1 MDYARFVRL
10 RRPVW
15 EAFEAQLAGV
25 SGSRGSRGR
34 LRQGGYATLED
45 MALRYRQVLH
55 DHALAAARFPGTAAA
70 RRLQALALAG
80 TRQLTGEGRQRSGG
94 LRTFFALTFPRA
106 FRRQLGLLG
115 IAVALFLVAAVWG
128 LTVAA
133 LRPAIGFAFLGPEAL
148 RGLEEGRLWTNSL
161 VSTLPPAVSSSGIAT
176 NNLSVALTAWS
187 GGVLAGLVPL
197 YVVLLNGLMLGAILG
212 VTLHYSMA
220 GELLEFISAHGLLEL
235 TLILVSASAGLSLGR
250 ALVAAGDRPRALAM
264 REAGRDSLAVL
275 LGCLPWFVVL
285 ALVEVFVSP
294 SPEVPA
300 VVKLTLG
307 LALEGAFLSL
317 ALRPYQQEPAQEASP
332 EPT

>member
-15 EAFEAQLAGV
+15 EAFEAQLADV
-25 SGSRGSRGR
+25 RGSRGSRGG
-34 LRQGGYATLED
+34 LRSADYGTLED

-70 RRLQALALAG
+70 RRLQALALEG
-80 TRQLTGEGRQRSGG
+80 TRRLTGEGRQSAAGP
-94 LRTFFALTFPRA
+94 RTFFTRTFPRA
-106 FRRQLGLLG
+106 FQRQLRLLG
-115 IAVALFLVAAVWG
+115 VAVALFLLAAVWG

-133 LRPAIGFAFLGPEAL
+133 LRPAVGYAFLGPEAI
-148 RGLEEGRLWTNSL
+148 RGLEEGRLLTT
-161 VSTLPPAVSSSGIAT
+161 VPPSVSSSGIAT

-197 YVVLLNGLMLGAILG
+197 YVILLNGLMLGAILG

-220 GELLEFISAHGLLEL
+220 GELLQFISAHGMLEL
-235 TLILVSASAGLSLGR
+235 TLILVTATAGLSLGR
-250 ALVAAGDRPRALAM
+250 ALVAAGDRPRAQAA
-264 REAGRDSLAVL
+264 REASRDALAVL

-294 SPEVPA
+294 SPDVPA
-300 VVKLTLG
+300 GVKLLLG
-307 LALEGAFLSL
+307 LALEGAFLAL
-317 ALRPYQQEPAQEASP
+317 ALRPQETAPESP
-332 EPT
+332 EPAA

>member
-15 EAFEAQLAGV
+15 EAFEAQLADIRDV
-25 SGSRGSRGR
+25 RGR
-34 LRQGGYATLED
+34 LRRAGYGTLED

-55 DHALAAARFPGTAAA
+55 DHALAGARFPGTAAA
-70 RRLQALALAG
+70 RRLQSLALEG
-80 TRQLTGEGRQRSGG
+80 TRRLTGEGRQRPAG
-94 LRTFFALTFPRA
+94 LRTFFNRTFPSA
-106 FRRQLGLLG
+106 FQRQLGLLG
-115 IAVALFLVAAVWG
+115 IVVALFLLAAVWG
-128 LTVAA
+128 LTMAA
-133 LRPAIGFAFLGPEAL
+133 LRPEIGFAFLGPEAI
-148 RGLEEGRLWTNSL
+148 RGLEEGQLWTSSL
-161 VSTLPPAVSSSGIAT
+161 VTTVPPALSSSGIAT
-176 NNLSVALTAWS
+176 NNLTVALTAWS

-220 GELLEFISAHGLLEL
+220 GELLRFISAHGMLEL
-235 TLILVSASAGLSLGR
+235 TLILVSATAGLSLGR
-250 ALVAAGDRPRALAM
+250 ALVAAGDRPRAQAA

-300 VVKLTLG
+300 GVKLILG
-307 LALEGAFLSL
+307 LALEGAFLAL
-317 ALRPYQQEPAQEASP
+317 ALRPSQQESSEPAI
-332 EPT
+332 